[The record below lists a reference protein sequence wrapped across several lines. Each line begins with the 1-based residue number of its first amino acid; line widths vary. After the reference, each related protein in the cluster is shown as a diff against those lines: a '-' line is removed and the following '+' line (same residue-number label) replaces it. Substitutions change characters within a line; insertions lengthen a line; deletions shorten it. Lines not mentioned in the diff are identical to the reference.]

1 MENIAVRSLQVWSII
16 VLRAEKITTFEPKV
30 VKTSARDAKIYKNLQ
45 IPHRYI
51 FLILQHFATKLCNF
65 INFKMLF
72 LTVVVDFIL
81 LA

>member
-1 MENIAVRSLQVWSII
+1 MENIAVRSLQVWYIG
-16 VLRAEKITTFEPKV
+16 LGAEKITTFEPKV

-65 INFKMLF
+65 TNS
-72 LTVVVDFIL
+72 V
-81 LA
+81 